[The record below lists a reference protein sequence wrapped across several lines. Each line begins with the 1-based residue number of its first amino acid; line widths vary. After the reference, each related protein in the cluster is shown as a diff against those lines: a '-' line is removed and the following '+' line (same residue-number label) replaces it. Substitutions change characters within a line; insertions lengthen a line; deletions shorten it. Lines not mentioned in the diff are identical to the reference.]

1 MVEFTYQLVLST
13 LQTVALVV
21 GIVYY
26 LFIIR
31 NSQRNQLIQME
42 TRQTQLFMGFVEKLS
57 ELRVQGTW
65 REVCD
70 EWSWTDYGDF
80 MHKYGPD
87 ASPEEWM
94 KFMATAGL
102 FETMGVLATHGS
114 VDVKIM
120 YDLQGGYPIRLWEKY
135 EDIIDGFRIEREDPP
150 KGMWME
156 YFEDL
161 VYMLRD
167 ERAKDICDL
176 DNRLKRRRIQRE
188 KLGKTM
194 PDYS

>member
-1 MVEFTYQLVLST
+1 M
-13 LQTVALVV
+13 

-26 LFIIR
+26 LFIMR

-42 TRQTQLFMGFVEKLS
+42 TRQTQLFMQFVEQLT
-57 ELRVQGTW
+57 ELRVRGIW
-65 REVCD
+65 REVYD

-80 MHKYGPD
+80 MQKYGPD
-87 ASPEEWM
+87 ASPGEWT
-94 KFMATAGL
+94 KFMAIAGL
-102 FETMGVLATHGS
+102 FETMGVLAAHGS
-114 VDVKIM
+114 VDVKLM
-120 YDLQGGYPIRLWEKY
+120 YDLQAGYPIRLWDKY
-135 EDIIDGFRIEREDPP
+135 EEIIVGFRIEREDPP
-150 KGMWME
+150 KGQWYE

-167 ERAKDICDL
+167 ERAKDIRDL

-188 KLGKTM
+188 KLGKSI